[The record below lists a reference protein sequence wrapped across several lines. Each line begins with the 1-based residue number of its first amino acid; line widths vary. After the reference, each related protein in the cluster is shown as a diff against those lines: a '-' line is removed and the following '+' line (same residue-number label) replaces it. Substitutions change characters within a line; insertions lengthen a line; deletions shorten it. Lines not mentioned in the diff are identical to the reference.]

1 MTLSERTIG
10 TIARALLNDQQA
22 LSKDF
27 AFWSTPDRVIRYP
40 SARAAVSDLLHEN
53 TFALTEL
60 ADTLA
65 PWLKQRA
72 DWQAITNSI
81 PQSQSRET
89 A

>member
-1 MTLSERTIG
+1 MALSERTIG

-27 AFWSTPDRVIRYP
+27 AFWSTPERLVRYP
-40 SARAAVSDLLHEN
+40 EAGAAVSDLLHDS
-53 TFALTEL
+53 TFALIEL
-60 ADTLA
+60 ADTHA
-65 PWLKQRA
+65 PWLKQRS
-72 DWQAITNSI
+72 DWEAIANNI